1 METVILMG
9 LQASGKS
16 SFYQARFSKTHVHIS
31 KDLFPNAKRKET
43 RQSRL
48 LEEALAA
55 GRSVVVDN
63 TNPTKEDR
71 ARLIQTARA
80 KGAKIIGYYFE
91 SVVEDCLKR
100 NESRSGKKKVPKVA
114 VLGTAKRLERPR
126 KDEGFDQLYHVSLG
140 GEGQFRIEAWMEE
153 AA

>member
-1 METVILMG
+1 MEAVILIG

-16 SFYQARFSKTHVHIS
+16 SFYRARFSKTHEHIS
-31 KDLFPNAKRKET
+31 KDLFPNARKKEA

-48 LEEALAA
+48 LDEALAA

-63 TNPTKEDR
+63 TNATKEDR
-71 ARLIQTARA
+71 ARIILRVKAA
-80 KGAKIIGYYFE
+80 GAKIIGYYFE
-91 SVVEDCLKR
+91 SKVEECLKR
-100 NESRSGKKKVPKVA
+100 NDSRSGKKKVPKVA

-126 KDEGFDQLYHVSLG
+126 KDEGFDQLYHVSLA